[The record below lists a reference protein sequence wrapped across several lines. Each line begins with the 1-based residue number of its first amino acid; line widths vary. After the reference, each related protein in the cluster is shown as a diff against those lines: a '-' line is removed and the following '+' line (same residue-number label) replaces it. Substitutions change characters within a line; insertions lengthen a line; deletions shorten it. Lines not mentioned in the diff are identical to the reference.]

1 MNNILQLKGQFQKRK
16 APSGFGP
23 TNLPKGK
30 TVSVDHVL
38 KLKKQLQDIILFW
51 NQEKTINGALVSV
64 HYRKVVA
71 KSNRIQILLSDGGK
85 HPNQSVRGSKFAEG
99 YNDKNKL
106 VYKHVFT
113 YFLATDSLQKSVMLL
128 DKCATTIQ
136 NFYNGNISSDD
147 TELINA
153 GVYNDSIMKKNPF
166 LKTLVDCFYVED
178 FRIDL
183 APKTANEQSIVTIYK
198 TGVDTT
204 ELLSRLGINMIN
216 AKMIDETTLRLEKE
230 EIDILCDKAPYL
242 IAMSVKNFADFDPCN
257 AE

>member
-30 TVSVDHVL
+30 SVSAEHVL
-38 KLKKQLQDIILFW
+38 KLKDQLQDIILFW

-71 KSNRIQILLSDGGK
+71 KSNRLQLLLSDRGK
-85 HPNQSVRGSKFAEG
+85 HPNESVRGSKFSQG
-99 YNDKNKL
+99 YNEKNEW
-106 VYKHVFT
+106 VQKHVFT
-113 YFLATDSLQKSVMLL
+113 YFLSIESLQKSVGLL
-128 DKCATTIQ
+128 DKCAATIQ

-147 TELINA
+147 TELINS
-153 GVYNDSIMKKNPF
+153 GTYNDDIMHKNPF

-178 FRIDL
+178 FRIDR
-183 APKTANEQSIVTIYK
+183 APKTASEQSIVTIYK

-204 ELLSRLGINMIN
+204 ELLSRLGINMIS
-216 AKMIDETTLRLEKE
+216 AKMIDETTLRMEKE
-230 EIDILCDKAPYL
+230 EIDIKLKL
-242 IAMSVKNFADFDPCN
+242 S
-257 AE
+257 